1 MSKFNFIETEIP
13 GVVVIEPTV
22 FGDDRGYFMETYQ
35 IDDFAAAGIDKPFVQ
50 DNQSRS
56 TKGVLR
62 GLHFQ
67 KNHTQG
73 KLVRVTM
80 GEVYD
85 VAVDCRPNSKTFGK
99 WVGVTLSAE
108 NKKMFY
114 IPEGFAHGFLVLS
127 DVAEFC
133 YKCTD
138 VYDPTAEG
146 GIPYDDPTVN
156 VQWPDCGCEH
166 KTSAKDK
173 EHTPFAEQKFEYFEK
188 DGFRGTDVQNLKNS
202 FASFWKYR
210 YLLQNLITRDF
221 KLKYRRSV
229 LGVAWSV
236 LNPLLTCLVM
246 WAVFG
251 ALFNQRGDG
260 IEDFPLFLIIG
271 QLMFNFFRES
281 TSMAMESVL
290 KNGPLL
296 RKVYIPKYIFP
307 LEKCCFALV
316 NFFFSLV
323 ALFFVALVTWSH
335 ISLRTVL
342 LAVYPIVMLFV
353 FSLGVGLILST
364 MYVFVRDIMHIWEVF
379 CTLLVY
385 GSAIFYDPSQMASW
399 MQAVIN
405 LNPIYWY
412 ITAVRSCV
420 MWGTGL
426 TLNMVLIPFLCS
438 ALSLGIGVYVFK
450 KNQDKFVLY
459 M

>member
-1 MSKFNFIETEIP
+1 M
-13 GVVVIEPTV
+13 
-22 FGDDRGYFMETYQ
+22 
-35 IDDFAAAGIDKPFVQ
+35 
-50 DNQSRS
+50 
-56 TKGVLR
+56 
-62 GLHFQ
+62 
-67 KNHTQG
+67 
-73 KLVRVTM
+73 
-80 GEVYD
+80 
-85 VAVDCRPNSKTFGK
+85 
-99 WVGVTLSAE
+99 
-108 NKKMFY
+108 
-114 IPEGFAHGFLVLS
+114 
-127 DVAEFC
+127 
-133 YKCTD
+133 
-138 VYDPTAEG
+138 
-146 GIPYDDPTVN
+146 
-156 VQWPDCGCEH
+156 
-166 KTSAKDK
+166 
-173 EHTPFAEQKFEYFEK
+173 
-188 DGFRGTDVQNLKNS
+188 QNLKNS

-236 LNPLLTCLVM
+236 LNPLLTCLV
-246 WAVFG
+246 
-251 ALFNQRGDG
+251 
-260 IEDFPLFLIIG
+260 
-271 QLMFNFFRES
+271 
-281 TSMAMESVL
+281 MAMESVL

>member
-1 MSKFNFIETEIP
+1 MQKLKDT
-13 GVVVIEPTV
+13 
-22 FGDDRGYFMETYQ
+22 
-35 IDDFAAAGIDKPFVQ
+35 FAG
-50 DNQSRS
+50 
-56 TKGVLR
+56 
-62 GLHFQ
+62 
-67 KNHTQG
+67 
-73 KLVRVTM
+73 
-80 GEVYD
+80 
-85 VAVDCRPNSKTFGK
+85 
-99 WVGVTLSAE
+99 
-108 NKKMFY
+108 
-114 IPEGFAHGFLVLS
+114 
-127 DVAEFC
+127 
-133 YKCTD
+133 
-138 VYDPTAEG
+138 
-146 GIPYDDPTVN
+146 
-156 VQWPDCGCEH
+156 
-166 KTSAKDK
+166 
-173 EHTPFAEQKFEYFEK
+173 
-188 DGFRGTDVQNLKNS
+188 
-202 FASFWKYR
+202 FWKYR
-210 YLLQNLITRDF
+210 YLLQNLISRDF

-251 ALFNQRGDG
+251 ALFNQRGQG

-281 TSMAMESVL
+281 TTMAMESVL

-316 NFFFSLV
+316 NFF
-323 ALFFVALVTWSH
+323 
-335 ISLRTVL
+335 
-342 LAVYPIVMLFV
+342 

-420 MWGTGL
+420 MWGEGL
-426 TLNMVLIPFLCS
+426 TPNMVLIPFLCA
-438 ALSLGIGVYVFK
+438 ALSLGLGIWVFK

>member
-1 MSKFNFIETEIP
+1 M
-13 GVVVIEPTV
+13 
-22 FGDDRGYFMETYQ
+22 
-35 IDDFAAAGIDKPFVQ
+35 
-50 DNQSRS
+50 
-56 TKGVLR
+56 
-62 GLHFQ
+62 
-67 KNHTQG
+67 
-73 KLVRVTM
+73 
-80 GEVYD
+80 
-85 VAVDCRPNSKTFGK
+85 
-99 WVGVTLSAE
+99 
-108 NKKMFY
+108 
-114 IPEGFAHGFLVLS
+114 
-127 DVAEFC
+127 
-133 YKCTD
+133 
-138 VYDPTAEG
+138 
-146 GIPYDDPTVN
+146 
-156 VQWPDCGCEH
+156 
-166 KTSAKDK
+166 
-173 EHTPFAEQKFEYFEK
+173 
-188 DGFRGTDVQNLKNS
+188 QNLKNS

-236 LNPLLTCLVM
+236 LNPLL
-246 WAVFG
+246 
-251 ALFNQRGDG
+251 
-260 IEDFPLFLIIG
+260 
-271 QLMFNFFRES
+271 
-281 TSMAMESVL
+281 
-290 KNGPLL
+290 
-296 RKVYIPKYIFP
+296 RKVYIPKYNFP

-405 LNPIYWY
+405 LNTIYWY

>member
-1 MSKFNFIETEIP
+1 M
-13 GVVVIEPTV
+13 
-22 FGDDRGYFMETYQ
+22 
-35 IDDFAAAGIDKPFVQ
+35 
-50 DNQSRS
+50 
-56 TKGVLR
+56 
-62 GLHFQ
+62 
-67 KNHTQG
+67 
-73 KLVRVTM
+73 
-80 GEVYD
+80 
-85 VAVDCRPNSKTFGK
+85 
-99 WVGVTLSAE
+99 
-108 NKKMFY
+108 
-114 IPEGFAHGFLVLS
+114 
-127 DVAEFC
+127 
-133 YKCTD
+133 
-138 VYDPTAEG
+138 
-146 GIPYDDPTVN
+146 
-156 VQWPDCGCEH
+156 
-166 KTSAKDK
+166 
-173 EHTPFAEQKFEYFEK
+173 
-188 DGFRGTDVQNLKNS
+188 QNLKNS

-307 LEKCCFALV
+307 LEKCCF
-316 NFFFSLV
+316 
-323 ALFFVALVTWSH
+323 
-335 ISLRTVL
+335 VL

-450 KNQDKFVLY
+450 KNQDNFVLY